1 MQLSFHR
8 FVSYKNVHVIGAY
21 VEIKPVNCD
30 VKATVVSGINA
41 QVTNHGAQHLTEFSS
56 VHLKKNFFKWV
67 WSRQNRQFQLQSAP
81 YIKYSRAESIQ
92 KMRHLRSLM
101 TEEKSTL
108 KFSLSFHRR
117 DCKSGE
123 DFNGPFQQRS
133 GVCGIRKEPE
143 GENVCRDGLDNLKE
157 AEEKGYETLLE
168 ESKKSGRKSGRNRI
182 FRLIVKKMMHR

>member
-1 MQLSFHR
+1 MNENNIKEYSRTLNLYTGETCRNVLWKGKNGDIVHLSFHR
-8 FVSYKNVHVIGAY
+8 FVSYENVHVIGAY
-21 VEIKPVNCD
+21 VEIKPVNCEMK
-30 VKATVVSGINA
+30 VKVVSGIDA

-108 KFSLSFHRR
+108 KFSLSFHRERPARVEKISTVHSSR
-117 DCKSGE
+117 DLEYVASG
-123 DFNGPFQQRS
+123 
-133 GVCGIRKEPE
+133 KEPE
-143 GENVCRDGLDNLKE
+143 GENVC
-157 AEEKGYETLLE
+157 KGW
-168 ESKKSGRKSGRNRI
+168 S
-182 FRLIVKKMMHR
+182 